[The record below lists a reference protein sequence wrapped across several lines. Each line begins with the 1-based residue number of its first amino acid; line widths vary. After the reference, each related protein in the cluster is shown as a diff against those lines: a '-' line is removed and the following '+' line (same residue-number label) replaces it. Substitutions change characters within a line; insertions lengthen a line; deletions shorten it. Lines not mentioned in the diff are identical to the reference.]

1 MSCYLVSFHIRI
13 CNKWLSKN
21 MHNDQRA
28 RCHMLRLHK
37 NPVLYQLKKH
47 LVFCQN
53 KCTVDFMVV
62 LKKYIVHS
70 LFQRFSLNILHFYDI

>member
-1 MSCYLVSFHIRI
+1 MAF
-13 CNKWLSKN
+13 KN

-62 LKKYIVHS
+62 LSKKIHHI
-70 LFQRFSLNILHFYDI
+70 FIILTFVMENSVFL

>member
-1 MSCYLVSFHIRI
+1 MAF
-13 CNKWLSKN
+13 KN

>member
-1 MSCYLVSFHIRI
+1 MDF
-13 CNKWLSKN
+13 KN

-28 RCHMLRLHK
+28 RCHILRLHK

-47 LVFCQN
+47 LVFCHD

-62 LKKYIVHS
+62 LGKKNIHHTTIS
-70 LFQRFSLNILHFYDI
+70 LTFVNENSAFS